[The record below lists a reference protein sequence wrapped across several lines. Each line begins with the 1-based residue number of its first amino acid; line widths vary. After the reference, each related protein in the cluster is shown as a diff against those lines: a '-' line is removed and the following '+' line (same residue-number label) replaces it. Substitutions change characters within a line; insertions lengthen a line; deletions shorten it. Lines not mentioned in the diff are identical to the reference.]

1 MMYNLVLLSD
11 QSVEPSTY
19 YEALKDR
26 NWVDAINAEIEALNR
41 NNTWIV
47 TDLPIGRKPIGK
59 GIDYEETFSPVVK
72 MINVRCSINID
83 VQNDWPLYQLDVNN
97 AFLYS
102 DLSKDVYMTMPL
114 GFNGSGTS
122 FVALLVYVDDIVIAG
137 SDVKKIERFKSFMKI
152 RSNPPYPDP
161 QLRLN
166 IGVWMLLLVKLSGY
180 AILPVQMFCDNILA
194 LLLAAN
200 PVFHEKS
207 KHFEIDLHLIR
218 ENVSAGVVNTIK
230 VHTAQQVANMFTKGL
245 DVQQHKLL
253 CLKLNLNDMFKA

>member
-1 MMYNLVLLSD
+1 MMKRGLHPMMKLEPHIQPAVQKLILDFAHNNNDALFNVPTILFPTKNNYDVQPGPTKRSGRTTTMSAKFNDYV
-11 QSVEPSTY
+11 SVEPSTY
-19 YEALKDR
+19 YEALKYR

-47 TDLPIGRKPIGK
+47 TDLPIGRKPIGSK
-59 GIDYEETFSPVVK
+59 WIFKIKYKASGEIKRYK
-72 MINVRCSINID
+72 ARCSINID

-114 GFNGSGTS
+114 GFNGKDGRSGTS

-166 IGVWMLLLVKLSGY
+166 IGVWLLLLVKLSGY
-180 AILPVQMFCDNILA
+180 AILLVQMFCGNILA
-194 LLLAAN
+194 L
-200 PVFHEKS
+200 
-207 KHFEIDLHLIR
+207 
-218 ENVSAGVVNTIK
+218 
-230 VHTAQQVANMFTKGL
+230 
-245 DVQQHKLL
+245 
-253 CLKLNLNDMFKA
+253 